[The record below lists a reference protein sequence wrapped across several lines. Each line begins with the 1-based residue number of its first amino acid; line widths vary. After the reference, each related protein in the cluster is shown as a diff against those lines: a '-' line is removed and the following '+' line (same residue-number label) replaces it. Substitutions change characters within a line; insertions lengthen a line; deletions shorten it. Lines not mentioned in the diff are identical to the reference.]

1 MKYITIDDIAN
12 EAGVSKSTVSR
23 VISRP
28 NLVKEKTR
36 QQVLSVI
43 EKYSYIPNA
52 LAQGLAGMPMKNIG
66 FVVDEVPNN
75 FYIDLADGIDSVIS
89 ANKYALQ
96 VMSSRWD
103 AVRELQG
110 IRSMIIN
117 RTAGIL
123 LAPSAPDCESV
134 NLLKNSKIPFVLLN
148 CRTEDPDISCVSCD
162 NYKGGKLMAEHVKTL
177 DFEQLIILPVANHQ
191 TVLDRVAG
199 FEDHIDMKALRP
211 IVSSNAKTYQDGY
224 LLAQAIAE
232 TYSLKTKKTCLF
244 VANDYVAIGV
254 IAKLLELNIPIPEQ
268 AAVAGFDDIRI
279 SAMCRVPLTTVSQ
292 SVYDMGRIAAQALM
306 DRILQKKTESFHYLT
321 EPRLIVRE
329 STVAYST

>member
-1 MKYITIDDIAN
+1 MKYITIDDIAH
-12 EAGVSKSTVSR
+12 EADVSKSTVSR

-36 QQVLSVI
+36 AKVLAVI
-43 EKYSYIPNA
+43 DKYSYVPSA

-66 FVVDEVPNN
+66 FVVDEFPNN

-89 ANKYALQ
+89 ENKYALQ

-103 AVRELQG
+103 VVRELQG

-117 RTAGIL
+117 HSAGIL
-123 LAPSAPDCESV
+123 LAPSSPDCEAV
-134 NLLKNSKIPFVLLN
+134 DLLKKSKVPFVLLN
-148 CRTEDPDISCVSCD
+148 CRTEDPDISYVSCD

-191 TVLDRVAG
+191 TVMDRVKG
-199 FEDHIDMKALRP
+199 FEDHIDMEAVRP

-224 LLAQAIAE
+224 LLTQSIAE

-254 IAKLLELNIPIPEQ
+254 IAKLLELNISIPEQ
-268 AAVAGFDDIRI
+268 AEVAGFDDIRL
-279 SAMCRVPLTTVSQ
+279 SAMCRIPLTTISQ
-292 SVYDMGRIAAQALM
+292 SVQEMGKIAAQALM
-306 DRILQKKTESFHYLT
+306 DRVLQKKKESFHYLI

-329 STVAYST
+329 STVKH

>member
-36 QQVLSVI
+36 KQVLSVI
-43 EKYSYIPNA
+43 DKYSFIPNA
-52 LAQGLAGMPMKNIG
+52 LAQGLAGLPMKNIG
-66 FVVDEVPNN
+66 FVVDEFPNN
-75 FYIDLADGIDSVIS
+75 FYIDLAEGIDSVIS
-89 ANKYALQ
+89 ANKYVLQ
-96 VMSSRWD
+96 VMSSRWN

-123 LAPSAPDCESV
+123 LAPSSPDCEAV
-134 NLLKNSKIPFVLLN
+134 DLLKNSKIPFVLLN
-148 CRTEDPDISCVSCD
+148 CRVADPDISYVSCD
-162 NYKGGKLMAEHVKTL
+162 NYKGGKLMAEHIKTL
-177 DFEQLIILPVANHQ
+177 DFEQLIILPVADHQ
-191 TVLDRVAG
+191 TVFDRIAG
-199 FEDHIDMKALRP
+199 FEDHIDMKVLRP

-224 LLAQAIAE
+224 LLTQSIAE
-232 TYSLKTKKTCLF
+232 TYSFKTKKTCLF

-268 AAVAGFDDIRI
+268 AAVAGFDDIRL
-279 SAMCRVPLTTVSQ
+279 SAMCRIPLTTVSQ
-292 SVYDMGRIAAQALM
+292 SVQEMGKIAAQALM
-306 DRILQKKTESFHYLT
+306 DMILHNKTKPFHYLI
-321 EPRLIVRE
+321 EPRLVVRE
-329 STVAYST
+329 STVKS